1 MDAIGQT
8 GVEGNAPVSVCWQ
21 VRKGIKSRG
30 LQLFS
35 SATCST
41 FCLHYTPTYIVRI
54 CIRTL
59 IWLNAQRALYSVYS
73 GKKGTHSTFYYRGSW
88 FISRGFA
95 LFFFFRFS
103 RCVVI
108 FFLFSTCSFL
118 YFRFVSFF
126 FFFLLVSPPNSIAIS
141 RFHLNSLC
149 LQFGT
154 AGGAARA
161 SERYCIRRAIRRTN
175 PFPRSASYIRYGC
188 RNV

>member
-59 IWLNAQRALYSVYS
+59 IWLNAQRALSSVYS

-95 LFFFFRFS
+95 LFFFFFS
-103 RCVVI
+103 ILSLCSYFLP
-108 FFLFSTCSFL
+108 FFYLLFFVFSFC
-118 YFRFVSFF
+118 FF
-126 FFFLLVSPPNSIAIS
+126 FFFFFA
-141 RFHLNSLC
+141 RFPTELH
-149 LQFGT
+149 
-154 AGGAARA
+154 
-161 SERYCIRRAIRRTN
+161 RY
-175 PFPRSASYIRYGC
+175 
-188 RNV
+188 